1 MVTALILSGGTGTRL
16 GGSIPKQYLLVNN
29 KPIIGYCMDTFQA
42 NSTITN
48 IVIVADCSW
57 WNMLQEYIHD
67 YDISKFVGFANAG
80 QSRQHSILNGL
91 RCIRDLGGKP
101 EDLVVIHDA
110 ARPCVST
117 EIINQCISLLE
128 DFDCS
133 MPVISVKDTVYVSE
147 DGKNINS
154 LLNRDYLFA
163 GQAPEGCHLGTY
175 LAINEALTDEELEQI
190 RGTCAIA
197 YDKGLKVGLFPG
209 SEKNYKITTKDDY
222 NKFVMEMRKS
232 L

>member
-1 MVTALILSGGTGTRL
+1 MITALILSGGTGTRL
-16 GGSIPKQYLLVNN
+16 GGSIPKQYLLVND
-29 KPIIGYCMDTFQA
+29 KPIIGYSIDIFQA
-42 NSTITN
+42 DVKVTN
-48 IVIVADCSW
+48 IVIVADNSW
-57 WNMLQEYIHD
+57 WNMLREYIEENN
-67 YDISKFVGFANAG
+67 ITKFIGFADAG

-91 RCIRDLGGKP
+91 RCIRELGGKP
-101 EDLVVIHDA
+101 EDFVVIHDA

-117 EIINQCISLLE
+117 EIIEQCISLLQ

-133 MPVISVKDTVYVSE
+133 MPVISVKDTVYMSE
-147 DGKNINS
+147 DGKHINS
-154 LLNRDYLFA
+154 LLNRDRLFA

-175 LAINEALTDEELEQI
+175 LAINEALSDEELEQI

-222 NKFVMEMRKS
+222 NKFVMEMGNV

>member
-16 GGSIPKQYLLVNN
+16 GGTIPKQYLLVND
-29 KPIIGYCMDTFQA
+29 KPIIGHCMDIFQA
-42 NSTITN
+42 DNKISN
-48 IVIVADCSW
+48 IVIVADNSW
-57 WNMLQEYIHD
+57 WDMLKKYIHD
-67 YDISKFVGFANAG
+67 NKISKFAGFANAG

-91 RCIRDLGGKP
+91 RCIRNLGGKP

-110 ARPCVST
+110 ARPCVTS
-117 EIINQCISLLE
+117 EIIDQCISLLK

-133 MPVISVKDTVYVSE
+133 MPVISVKDTVYMSE
-147 DGKNINS
+147 DGKHITS
-154 LLNRDYLFA
+154 LLNRDHLFA
-163 GQAPEGCHLGTY
+163 GQAPEGCHLGSY

-197 YDKGLKVGLFPG
+197 YEKGLQVGLFTG

-222 NKFVMEMRKS
+222 NKFIMEMGQS